1 MGARIGCGS
10 AATEKYGAKN
20 GDQAESFVFTGH
32 IDSVALNFRHEKA
45 RIGEPVRA
53 LSSKKKI
60 TYDGDVSLSFSL
72 LS

>member
-1 MGARIGCGS
+1 MGTKIWCGR
-10 AATEKYGAKN
+10 AAIEQQGAKN
-20 GDQAESFVFTGH
+20 GDQAERLVFTGH
-32 IDSVALNFRHEKA
+32 IDSVAVNFRHEKA